1 MCIKD
6 DQNIQYTTLVDD
18 GRLIDPIDTNN
29 LWWWWGEVRCF
40 FAPVCSRPPPLSLVQ
55 KDTMIF

>member
-18 GRLIDPIDTNN
+18 GRLIDRSILLIYDDDDVFF
-29 LWWWWGEVRCF
+29 LHLCF
-40 FAPVCSRPPPLSLVQ
+40 LSSLRLVY
-55 KDTMIF
+55 KKIR

>member
-18 GRLIDPIDTNN
+18 GRLIDPIDTNIIYDD
-29 LWWWWGEVRCF
+29 EVKCVVF
-40 FAPVCSRPPPLSLVQ
+40 LHPCVLVL
-55 KDTMIF
+55 FP